1 MQEGPEKQKDDG
13 SQVSRRRPRQRE
25 DRGRW
30 LASEISLDAF
40 GYFIQIKNG
49 FLSDEQIGNILKNSD
64 EDNDEEFLML
74 ETEET
79 SDCEDN
85 VSVHSDEEDVI
96 SGSDDDDVP
105 LSQMR
110 GNTLRGKNGHLWSS
124 VAPSSSRTPQRNVV
138 SLQRTPQAIM
148 EGIRDEKDAFML
160 LFSKP
165 IDLIVKYTNQEIG
178 RRAPKHNDQRYTNQT
193 DLIASIL
200 NIEGKFV

>member
-1 MQEGPEKQKDDG
+1 MD
-13 SQVSRRRPRQRE
+13 
-25 DRGRW
+25 
-30 LASEISLDAF
+30 
-40 GYFIQIKNG
+40 

-110 GNTLRGKNGHLWSS
+110 ANLIIFIQLPYIRVELRIRRFQAIAYVSDAISATSGAEICL
-124 VAPSSSRTPQRNVV
+124 QEVV
-138 SLQRTPQAIM
+138 SGVFKRLVQSTLA
-148 EGIRDEKDAFML
+148 
-160 LFSKP
+160 
-165 IDLIVKYTNQEIG
+165 EI
-178 RRAPKHNDQRYTNQT
+178 
-193 DLIASIL
+193 
-200 NIEGKFV
+200 F